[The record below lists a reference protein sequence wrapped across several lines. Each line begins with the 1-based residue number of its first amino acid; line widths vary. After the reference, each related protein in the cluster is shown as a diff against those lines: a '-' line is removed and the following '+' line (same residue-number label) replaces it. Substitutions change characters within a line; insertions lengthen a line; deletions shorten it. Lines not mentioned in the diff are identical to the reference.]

1 MKIHR
6 FPLLVFMMG
15 CLLALAVSKTSQA
28 QQDVL
33 EKAKQEGE
41 VIIWTMSFDN
51 SEDFLKGFYKKY
63 PNIKVKIWD
72 GRTEEVV
79 NKTITEAKAGDNIGI
94 RVPEKVRE
102 HDRVYKIIE

>member
-6 FPLLVFMMG
+6 FPLLALMMV

-28 QQDVL
+28 QQDVI

-51 SEDFLKGFYKKY
+51 AEDFLKGFYKKHPY
-63 PNIKVKIWD
+63 LKVKIWD

-79 NKTITEAKAGDNIGI
+79 NHTSFSRRTRSPWFSCNFITTCPWQGSF
-94 RVPEKVRE
+94 R
-102 HDRVYKIIE
+102 